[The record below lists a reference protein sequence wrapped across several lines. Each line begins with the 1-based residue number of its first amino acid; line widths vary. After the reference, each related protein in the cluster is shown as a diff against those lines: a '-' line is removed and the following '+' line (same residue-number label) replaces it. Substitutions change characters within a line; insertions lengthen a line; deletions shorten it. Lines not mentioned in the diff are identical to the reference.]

1 MPSAPYQAPLQCP
14 YSQETMEPSAD
25 FRNQTPE
32 FWAVVKLASRLLGFS
47 IKRTGTTPSR
57 VKTYTADDL
66 CDALRH
72 RDLEPSGHGDVIE
85 HVAKYSVER
94 ARLMEEIVRP
104 NLMDRAEAKQ
114 LFESVRDEGEFPGYL
129 VSMNKQK
136 GDKRHEAYLASIVNI
151 LTWRGLV
158 ARGGD
163 VELDHSPHG
172 PLTFS
177 RDGMPLRT
185 LFRRM
190 DGAYPSLNHPHAAW
204 EVKEYY
210 GTTTFGSRVADG
222 VYETALDGYE
232 LNDLRSVG
240 VDVKHYLFLDDR
252 FTWWDCGKSYVC
264 RIVDMLHVGLLDG
277 AFFGRE
283 LIEAW
288 PCVIAEWPSGLPR
301 EK

>member
-1 MPSAPYQAPLQCP
+1 MPSASACP
-14 YSQETMEPSAD
+14 YSQTTMEPSAD

-32 FWAVVKLASRLLGFS
+32 FWAVVKLASQLLGFS
-47 IKRTGTTPSR
+47 TKRTKTTPSR

-66 CDALRH
+66 RDALRD

-85 HVAKYSVER
+85 HVAKCSIER
-94 ARLMEEIVRP
+94 ARLMEEIVRS
-104 NLMDRAEAKQ
+104 NLMDRAEAER
-114 LFESVRDEGEFPGYL
+114 LFESVRDEGEFPDRL
-129 VSMNKQK
+129 ISMNKQK

-158 ARGGD
+158 ARDED
-163 VELDHSPHG
+163 VQFDHSPRG

-177 RDGMPLRT
+177 QDGMPLRT

-190 DGAYPSLNHPHAAW
+190 DGAYPSLNHPYAAW

-222 VYETALDGYE
+222 VYETVLDGYE

-252 FTWWDCGKSYVC
+252 FTWWDCGKSYIC
-264 RIVDMLHVGLLDG
+264 RIVDMLHSGLLDG

-283 LIEAW
+283 LITAW
-288 PCVIAEWPSGLPR
+288 PCVIAEWPSSGLPR